1 MSSVSRYADTH
12 TLYVLSGAA
21 LNVDLKNVV
30 LGAVRTLEKETRTK
44 YPCKVITNLI
54 YDREG
59 VPYGFGYLHVS
70 NPQVYHML
78 LGKNPDG
85 SKREQVIDTS
95 MDDLDPFE
103 PIAWFDW
110 ADSTEQHIHI
120 VPLPSML
127 PLPPFP
133 YTLHHKLL
141 FEDMVTNIR
150 ESEKQHLDSDQFD
163 PNMCTFQLYAGQVK
177 TVPEN
182 RSPHKLCGQVMTSV
196 DTSGS
201 RRQKEDI
208 PTWLNPRDVY
218 NTFRPF
224 VTNATK
230 RIRKRGKQGSVEIH
244 YPLVTIDRNNKL
256 CFVEFDP
263 LTKDAQFALIMTTKV
278 VLKANTSPTKRPLE
292 KTLIF
297 THAFKSNNKRDFST
311 GGRGRPSN
319 GGRGRPSNGGRGRGR
334 THPSNGGR
342 GRPLKTHKRTN
353 HSHV

>member
-21 LNVDLKNVV
+21 RNEDLKNVV
-30 LGAVRTLEKETRTK
+30 LGAVQNLEKKTRTK
-44 YPCKVITNLI
+44 YPCRAITNLI

-70 NPQVYHML
+70 NPEVYHML

-85 SKREQVIDTS
+85 SKREKVIDTS
-95 MDDLDPFE
+95 MDDLDPCE
-103 PIAWFDW
+103 PIEWFNW
-110 ADSTEQHIHI
+110 ADSVEQHIHI
-120 VPLPSML
+120 VTLPSML
-127 PLPPFP
+127 PLPPLP
-133 YTLHHKLL
+133 YTQHHKLL
-141 FEDMVTNIR
+141 FKKMVTNIR
-150 ESEKQHLDSDQFD
+150 ESEKQHLDPDQFD
-163 PNMCTFQLYAGQVK
+163 PNMCTFQLYSGQVK
-177 TVPEN
+177 PVPEN
-182 RSPHKLCGQVMTSV
+182 RSPHILCA
-196 DTSGS
+196 
-201 RRQKEDI
+201 RDI
-208 PTWLNPRDVY
+208 PEWLNPRDVY
-218 NTFRPF
+218 SVFRPF

-244 YPLVTIDRNNKL
+244 YPLVTINRNNKL
-256 CFVEFDP
+256 CFVEFDA

-278 VLKANTSPTKRPLE
+278 DFKANTSPTKRPLE

-297 THAFKSNNKRDFST
+297 THAFKSNKKRDFSK

-319 GGRGRPSNGGRGRGR
+319 GGRGR